1 MHNKLFYLSEE
12 LSHKFVANHYRR
24 GMVERG
30 TLSQGDGGK
39 GERSD
44 ARTFRASSDGIKSP
58 QLEKSGIYPARF
70 SDSSLFGQ
78 ENLSS
83 QKNARPFQ

>member
-30 TLSQGDGGK
+30 KAG
-39 GERSD
+39 
-44 ARTFRASSDGIKSP
+44 FPPSSSVEVKYAK
-58 QLEKSGIYPARF
+58 LA
-70 SDSSLFGQ
+70 
-78 ENLSS
+78 
-83 QKNARPFQ
+83 